1 MLWLNIVI
9 VIFSEVYTGNE
20 GIVDNEEIVE
30 NPLAEQNIN
39 ENNTPM
45 QQAETN
51 PDNLALNM
59 QEKQNRRRKSDP
71 KLWKASQRKEKR
83 NKGVEYVGTTGKIRL
98 PRFPKNIGQSWDYT
112 LKCHL
117 KINDDMKSAI
127 FRAFWDLGSIERQR
141 GFLIKHVQ
149 RSAVTR
155 TRTENSRR
163 GFSQKYILGL
173 NDQNFTVC
181 KTFFLRH

>member
-1 MLWLNIVI
+1 MQWLNIVI
-9 VIFSEVYTGNE
+9 VIFAEEYTGNE
-20 GIVDNEEIVE
+20 EIVDNEEMAAD
-30 NPLAEQNIN
+30 PLAEQNIN

-45 QQAETN
+45 QQAEMN

-83 NKGVEYVGTTGKIRL
+83 NKGLEYVGTTGRIRL
-98 PRFPKNIGQSWDYT
+98 PRFPKNIGQTCDCT

-127 FRAFWDLGSIERQR
+127 FRAFWDLGSIEKQR

-155 TRTENSRR
+155 KRTENSRKVFPR
-163 GFSQKYILGL
+163 NIFWG
-173 NDQNFTVC
+173 
-181 KTFFLRH
+181 

>member
-1 MLWLNIVI
+1 MLWLNIFI

-20 GIVDNEEIVE
+20 GIVDKEKIVE

-98 PRFPKNIGQSWDYT
+98 PKFPKNIGQSCD
-112 LKCHL
+112 C
-117 KINDDMKSAI
+117 INDDMKSAI

-173 NDQNFTVC
+173 NNQNFTVC
-181 KTFFLRH
+181 KTFFFKTKW